1 MASVWLSVKLVSI
14 KSHNWTLDVDGDF
27 TGWPY
32 AVTIWIITGS
42 PPNFSPSL
50 LKVFLGLVG
59 IAVWWLPCVGRT
71 WDRDCKYLCCKLQK
85 VILVET
91 LIHAVCVQ
99 GDKGVMQ
106 LMLGRHNASAPL
118 SSYSSSN
125 VEVKGQS
132 YFFTYTVKALTVTT
146 TARGITSKQLL
157 LGTVSDQ
164 VC

>member
-1 MASVWLSVKLVSI
+1 
-14 KSHNWTLDVDGDF
+14 
-27 TGWPY
+27 
-32 AVTIWIITGS
+32 
-42 PPNFSPSL
+42 
-50 LKVFLGLVG
+50 
-59 IAVWWLPCVGRT
+59 
-71 WDRDCKYLCCKLQK
+71 LQK

-91 LIHAVCVQ
+91 LIHAACVQ

-132 YFFTYTVKALTVTT
+132 YFFTYTVKTLTVTT

-157 LGTVSDQ
+157 LGTVTDQ
-164 VC
+164 VLALDKRLLDPRRSATPTPSEREEGILPLTDAIPISPQV

>member
-1 MASVWLSVKLVSI
+1 VSAELGTEI
-14 KSHNWTLDVDGDF
+14 IRMCAVNCKKS
-27 TGWPY
+27 P
-32 AVTIWIITGS
+32 
-42 PPNFSPSL
+42 
-50 LKVFLGLVG
+50 
-59 IAVWWLPCVGRT
+59 WWNIEQCCV
-71 WDRDCKYLCCKLQK
+71 C
-85 VILVET
+85 I
-91 LIHAVCVQ
+91 Q

-106 LMLGRHNASAPL
+106 LMLGRHNASALL

-157 LGTVSDQ
+157 LGTVTDQ

>member
-1 MASVWLSVKLVSI
+1 M
-14 KSHNWTLDVDGDF
+14 
-27 TGWPY
+27 
-32 AVTIWIITGS
+32 
-42 PPNFSPSL
+42 
-50 LKVFLGLVG
+50 
-59 IAVWWLPCVGRT
+59 